1 MSRIRTAIV
10 INSRAN
16 GEEPDFEEIRPDFC
30 PACGHEVIDDEEY
43 CQFCGEELGSLCRV
57 KETRKSFTSGYGGIP
72 ILILVA
78 IIIAYMFL
86 SR

>member
-16 GEEPDFEEIRPDFC
+16 GGEPEYEEIRPDFC

-43 CQFCGEELGSLCRV
+43 LLLLIFEL
-57 KETRKSFTSGYGGIP
+57 RKMIMPNT
-72 ILILVA
+72 
-78 IIIAYMFL
+78 M
-86 SR
+86 